1 MSPHNLSPL
10 PSPALDPEEVR
21 LRKMNRRAKVIQE
34 LVQTE
39 KDFLT
44 DLELCIREVVQP
56 LWNLQV
62 DTFQDFR
69 KEVSSRLNVV
79 LIPAKGQI

>member
-1 MSPHNLSPL
+1 MTPPDLLTIH
-10 PSPALDPEEVR
+10 SPALDPAEVR
-21 LRKMNRRAKVIQE
+21 ERKMKRRAKVIQE

-56 LWNLQV
+56 LRNMQV
-62 DTFQDFR
+62 DEISLGR
-69 KEVSSRLNVV
+69 IAR
-79 LIPAKGQI
+79 